1 MYKIPFEAY
10 EDIEMASYII
20 ALYLHKLLSQGQ
32 FFTEIFSIS
41 DCDYQSIED
50 SSSKSCVK
58 SNKTSNSSSSCPI
71 LVCNLLA
78 SHADTYR

>member
-1 MYKIPFEAY
+1 
-10 EDIEMASYII
+10 MASYII

-58 SNKTSNSSSSCPI
+58 SNNNSSSSSSSCPI